1 MLPFFGDNTMEILF
15 EDSDLV
21 VAVKP
26 PEILSQ
32 GDEKG
37 RENAVDILKEMTGTD
52 IFPVHRL
59 DKGVGGVM
67 VFAKNSFA
75 AAELSR
81 QVSDRQMEKVYLA
94 VLHGE
99 IKEERGRLEDLLF
112 FDRSK
117 NKAFVVKR
125 ERRGV
130 KKALLDYECL
140 EKGEGKS
147 LVRVRLITGRTHQIR
162 VQFSSRG
169 YPLFGDRR
177 YGARDEDKSIA
188 LLSKEISFIHPKTR
202 ERVKFESKTT
212 QDEFFHKR

>member
-1 MLPFFGDNTMEILF
+1 MEIIF
-15 EDSDLV
+15 QDNDIV
-21 VAVKP
+21 VAIKP

-37 RENAVDILKEMTGTD
+37 RANAVDLLKEMTGGE
-52 IFPVHRL
+52 IYLVHRL

-67 VFAKNSFA
+67 VFARNPKS
-75 AAELSR
+75 AAELSK
-81 QVSDRQMEKVYLA
+81 QVSDRTMGKTYLA
-94 VLHGE
+94 LLHGE
-99 IKEERGRLEDLLF
+99 ITEDSGRLEDLLF
-112 FDRSK
+112 FDRGK
-117 NKAFVVKR
+117 NKSFVVKR

-147 LVRVRLITGRTHQIR
+147 LVRVKLITGRTHQIR

-177 YGARDEDKSIA
+177 YGAKDEEKDIA
-188 LLSKEISFIHPKTR
+188 LLSKEISFVHPKTG
-202 ERVKFESKTT
+202 ERMKFEAEETIKV
-212 QDEFFHKR
+212 F